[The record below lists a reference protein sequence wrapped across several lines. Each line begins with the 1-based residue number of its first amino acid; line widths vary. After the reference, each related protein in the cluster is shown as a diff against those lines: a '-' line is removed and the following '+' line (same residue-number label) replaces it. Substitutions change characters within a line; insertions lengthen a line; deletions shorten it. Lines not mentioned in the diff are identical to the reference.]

1 MTTLSAGLHR
11 PMIVRLAIA
20 SAILITDRANSH
32 LRLSPL
38 LDDLVFATSLI
49 LRAGKAHRKSVGV
62 GGGLGDEGP
71 FHSQEPSET
80 TAEAEN
86 S

>member
-1 MTTLSAGLHR
+1 
-11 PMIVRLAIA
+11 MIVRLAIA

-49 LRAGKAHRKSVGV
+49 LRAGKAHRKSVV
-62 GGGLGDEGP
+62 WVEGWWMRDRSIP
-71 FHSQEPSET
+71 KSQVKQQRKLR
-80 TAEAEN
+80 TAKHG
-86 S
+86 SKVSW